1 MINFAVIIKVTTM
14 DYLLFFLGLGLLLLG
29 ANYLVDSS
37 VAIAQRAKIS
47 NFIIGLTI
55 VGIGTSAP
63 ELFVSIQS
71 ALTGHGDIAMG
82 NVLGSNIANVFLIMG
97 VTATILPFEINR
109 EQSRRDIPIGII
121 VALLVFL
128 LANDAIIPG
137 ITENSMSRIDGI
149 MLLVFFVIYMA
160 VVILKKG
167 EKPKEAIAEADEET
181 KSSLAGKNVWLLWGI
196 AAASLAALLWGGQ
209 MFLNSAQNLAKAWGM
224 SEAVISITIVA
235 VGTSLPELITAVIA
249 ACKKNPQLALGN
261 VIGSNVFNMLM
272 ILGVASCIDP
282 YSLENINMIDYGM
295 AILAAVLM
303 WIVVFTFGKKRFDRI
318 EGVIFLAIYFGYTA
332 HLLMR

>member
-1 MINFAVIIKVTTM
+1 M
-14 DYLLFFLGLGLLLLG
+14 DYLFFFLGLGLLLLG

-97 VTATILPFEINR
+97 VTSTILPFEINR

-137 ITENSMSRIDGI
+137 ITENSMSRVDGI
-149 MLLVFFVIYMA
+149 LLLVFFIVYMA

-181 KSSLAGKNVWLLWGI
+181 KSSLAGKNVYLLWAV
-196 AAASLAALLWGGQ
+196 AAVSLAALLWGGN
-209 MFLNSAQNLAKAWGM
+209 MFLDSAKSLAKAWGM

-249 ACKKNPQLALGN
+249 AFKKNPQLALGN
-261 VIGSNVFNMLM
+261 VIGSNVFNLLM
-272 ILGVASCIDP
+272 ILGVSSCIDP
-282 YSLENINMIDYGM
+282 YSLESINMIDYAM

-303 WIVVFTFGKKRFDRI
+303 WIVVFTFGKKKFDRV
-318 EGVIFLAIYFGYTA
+318 EGLIFIVIYIGYTTY
-332 HLLMR
+332 LLMR